1 MAAELSRAARAL
13 REGLSVRFGSPDMPG
28 AVIAG
33 RAVPGAGARMELVD
47 AATGGA
53 LLSYDLAG
61 ADLAREAARA
71 MGAAFAGWAAL
82 PGAERGRRLWAL
94 GTAIRAEAEAL
105 ALLECANAAKPIRDC
120 RAEVA
125 RVAEMAEHYAGW
137 CDKLAGRTLLA
148 PSGHRVLVT
157 AEPYGVVLAI
167 TPWNAPLFTAGWN
180 AFPALAAGNAVV
192 LKPSE
197 HTPATTL
204 ALAMLANRAGVPIA
218 AVAGGAAEAEALIAS
233 PDIEKL
239 CFVGGPAT
247 GLRAAALCAAR
258 GLPHLLELGGK
269 SANIVFADADFAA
282 AVQGAQQAIF
292 AGAGQSCVAGSRL
305 LVERGIAER
314 FLAALRGAMGRI
326 RVGDPMDEAT
336 EMGPVAT
343 PRQFAHVCGMLGREG
358 SGDGGLFVPPTILE
372 GLSPDSPAHQEEIF
386 GPAVAAL
393 PFDGEE
399 EAVALANATRFGLA
413 GAVWTRDLGRA
424 HRVAAGLRAG
434 TVWVN
439 GYRTIHVCVP
449 FGGFGA
455 SGHGRSSGPE
465 ALAEYTRSKAVWFE
479 TREEPALGF
488 GHRP

>member
-1 MAAELSRAARAL
+1 MSRAARAL
-13 REGLSVRFGSPDMPG
+13 RDGLAARFGAGGMPG
-28 AVIAG
+28 AVIGG
-33 RAVPGAGARMELVD
+33 RARSGAGARMDLVD
-47 AATGGA
+47 AATGGKLLAYA
-53 LLSYDLAG
+53 LAGPDLAG
-61 ADLAREAARA
+61 EAARA
-71 MGAAFAGWAAL
+71 MRAGFAGWAAL
-82 PGAERGRRLWAL
+82 TGAERGRRLWAL
-94 GTAIRAEAEAL
+94 GAAIRAEAEAL
-105 ALLECANAAKPIRDC
+105 ARLECANAAKPIRDC

-137 CDKLAGRTLLA
+137 CDKVDGRTLLA

-157 AEPYGVVLAI
+157 AEPYGVVLAV

-192 LKPSE
+192 VKPSE

-204 ALAMLANRAGVPIA
+204 ALALLAHGCGVPLA
-218 AVAGGAAEAEALIAS
+218 AVAGGAAEAEALIAA
-233 PDIEKL
+233 PEVEKL
-239 CFVGGPAT
+239 CFVGGPVT
-247 GLRAAALCAAR
+247 GRRAAALCAAR
-258 GLPHLLELGGK
+258 GLPHILELGGK
-269 SANIVFADADFAA
+269 SANIVFADADFPA

-305 LVERGIAER
+305 LIERAIAAR
-314 FLAALRGAMGRI
+314 FLAALRAAMGRI
-326 RVGDPMDEAT
+326 RVGDPLDEAT

-343 PRQFAHVCGMLGREG
+343 PRQFAHVCAMLGRTAEAE
-358 SGDGGLFVPPTILE
+358 GGLFVPPTLLE
-372 GLSPDSPAHQEEIF
+372 GLAPDAPAHQEEIF
-386 GPAVAAL
+386 GPVVAAL

-413 GAVWTRDLGRA
+413 GAMWTRDIGRA

-439 GYRTIHVCVP
+439 GTRTIHVSVP

-465 ALAEYTRSKAVWFE
+465 AIAEYTRAKAVWVE
-479 TREEPALGF
+479 TRAEPALGF